1 MFLNDLFLA
10 FSTHQIFINYYQ
22 LLHIYLQLIL
32 FCFDIALTNQQKKIG
47 QYSIILSHIQP
58 SKKILQKYDWLDTMK
73 KNGGTIFF
81 RFLLPD
87 GVVVR
92 PKATVVKF
100 HDIHMYEQN
109 I

>member
-22 LLHIYLQLIL
+22 LLHIISTHSFL
-32 FCFDIALTNQQKKIG
+32 FDIALTNQQKKIG

-100 HDIHMYEQN
+100 HEIHMYEQN

>member
-1 MFLNDLFLA
+1 
-10 FSTHQIFINYYQ
+10 
-22 LLHIYLQLIL
+22 
-32 FCFDIALTNQQKKIG
+32 
-47 QYSIILSHIQP
+47 
-58 SKKILQKYDWLDTMK
+58 MK

-100 HDIHMYEQN
+100 HEIHMYEQN

>member
-1 MFLNDLFLA
+1 MICFWRSLLIKYLYITIN
-10 FSTHQIFINYYQ
+10 SYIYIFNSFF
-22 LLHIYLQLIL
+22 

-100 HDIHMYEQN
+100 HEIHMYEQN

>member
-1 MFLNDLFLA
+1 MTYQSKALHVNTMCKYVICFIVFLMFA
-10 FSTHQIFINYYQ
+10 V
-22 LLHIYLQLIL
+22 IYIL
-32 FCFDIALTNQQKKIG
+32 
-47 QYSIILSHIQP
+47 
-58 SKKILQKYDWLDTMK
+58 YDWLDTMK

-100 HDIHMYEQN
+100 HEIHMYEQN